1 MYLNIMRKY
10 NLIIK
15 TVLLSSLVAAVCIFI
30 YAIFGEKPNSEP
42 YTGNFEINE
51 LSSGWV
57 LTGSDGTVRENV
69 TLPYSS
75 QNKGV
80 GAVTL
85 SNNLPDTV
93 RSGMCLCFRSIRQN
107 VEIYINGELRAEYKA
122 EDFVPEQKIP
132 ISAFVMTDLNDSDAS
147 GTIDIAVTSMDNG
160 TEKYSSVTY
169 AYGNNVW
176 FPYIT
181 GNVILVSVAA
191 ASILVGLIC
200 IIGYAIIRKKV
211 PFSKSVLYLAETIIV
226 IGFWI
231 LSESEI
237 RQLLMNVPSLSSIFA
252 FIFIE
257 IAAAFGAMYFNE
269 VQGHRYDRLYVAL
282 QSIVLVQVT
291 VNTVLNFTGIICYYD
306 TLFISHLLTGA
317 TLVCSVG
324 TIINDIR
331 SGEIRKYSMTALGM
345 LLLICLCVLELVNF
359 YADSPLGLG
368 VFLSI
373 GLLVLLAAT
382 VMQAVADAIKRSE
395 EKRLYSE
402 KMTKMTFRTIASTID
417 AKDEYTGGHSERVGN
432 YAALICSKI
441 KDKEHLT
448 VSDIDRI
455 QYIGKMHD
463 IGKIGVP
470 DKVLN
475 KNGRL
480 TDEEYELMK
489 SHTVI
494 GSEII
499 GNIDNIEGLND
510 GVRHHHERY
519 DGNGYPDG
527 LKGGEISLFARILCI
542 ADCYD
547 AMTTD
552 RVYRKRLPKEKVIE
566 EIERNRGTQF
576 DPVLADIVLQMIHSG
591 ELEC

>member
-1 MYLNIMRKY
+1 MKNY
-10 NLIIK
+10 NLIVK
-15 TVLLSSLVAAVCIFI
+15 TSLISFLIAAVCIFI
-30 YAIFGEKPNSEP
+30 YAFLGETMNSEP

-51 LSSGWV
+51 LSSGWR
-57 LTGSDGTVRENV
+57 LTGSDGTVLENV

-75 QNKGV
+75 PNRRAGT
-80 GAVTL
+80 VTL
-85 SNNLPDTV
+85 SNTLPGTV
-93 RSGMCLCFRSIRQN
+93 HSGMCLSFRSIRQN

-122 EDFVPEQKIP
+122 ENFTPKQMIP
-132 ISAFVMTDLNDSDAS
+132 ISAFVMTDLSDSDAS

-200 IIGYAIIRKKV
+200 IIGFAVIRKKV
-211 PFSKSVLYLAETIIV
+211 QFSKSVLYLAETIIV

-237 RQLLMNVPSLSSIFA
+237 RQLFLKTPSLSSIFA

-269 VQGHRYDRLYVAL
+269 VQGHRYDRLYVVL
-282 QSIVLVQVT
+282 QSLVLIQVT
-291 VNTVLNFTGIICYYD
+291 VNTVLNFTGVICYYE
-306 TLFISHLLTGA
+306 TLFISHILTGA
-317 TLVCSVG
+317 TLVCSFG
-324 TIINDIR
+324 SIINDIR

-345 LLLICLCVLELVNF
+345 LLMICLCTLELVNF
-359 YADSPLGLG
+359 YIGSPLGLG

-382 VMQAVADAIKRSE
+382 IMQAVADAIKRSE

-432 YAALICSKI
+432 YAALICSRI
-441 KDKEHLT
+441 KEKEQLT
-448 VSDIDRI
+448 AADIDRI

-489 SHTVI
+489 KHTVI
-494 GSEII
+494 GSDII
-499 GNIDNIEGLND
+499 GNIDNVEGLND

-519 DGNGYPDG
+519 DGKGYPDG
-527 LKGGEISLFARILCI
+527 LKGKGISLFARVLCL

-576 DPVLADIVLQMIHSG
+576 DPGLADIVLQMIRSG
-591 ELEC
+591 ELEG